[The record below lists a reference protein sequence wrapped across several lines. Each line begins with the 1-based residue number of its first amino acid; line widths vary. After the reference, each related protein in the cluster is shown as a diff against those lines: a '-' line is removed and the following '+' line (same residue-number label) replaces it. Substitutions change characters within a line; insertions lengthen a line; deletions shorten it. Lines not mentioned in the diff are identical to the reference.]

1 MWIRQMTDWL
11 LQIMLVISI
20 WLPAMQTASAGVSI
34 WSKPAP
40 IADTVSDP
48 SPEAWHNWVQVSSN
62 WVQWPASGSAASP
75 VLVPKDN
82 FHLLGQGRFMP
93 GATGG
98 LNVSEEMYTG
108 DKWITLAQETIGTAG
123 ISSQNITDAM
133 RHFPGNAA
141 YVFAE
146 YSPENATGRIV
157 VQRIEK
163 SPSGQIRVWQAD
175 FTPWSGQLW
184 AAQGKYRSA
193 AEISS
198 GAAGNNPFA
207 AFEGS
212 VQDPLFHHLSW
223 GAMMVATGHAMRHYG
238 AVLAFIAVD
247 KPSVNQVSSSS
258 SSLFSNSVTTTV
270 SGYVQPE
277 WFVATPME
285 ATPAGQTAQIC
296 VTGGTGATTASCDDP
311 AHVATAGVMVSAWQ
325 GGNMPSGQDL
335 VYQYTNSQSGW
346 NVLFFTVL
354 FSIVTWGVASVLDAG
369 LIAAGNTGL
378 IASAG
383 GDAAFLGGMAGG
395 YAMASTVFG
404 SGGSLLQTQSGL
416 FGSTGNGWAS
426 QMVPQSAVQAGI
438 MNAVEA
444 NHIATPMGNGGLNA
458 TDRLYLGGCGAGFTV
473 AQCRQMNLD
482 PGTIWRPDS
491 YAEYNSTKAMRQR
504 YQTCIASVAEGG
516 LGLQPGS
523 VAAEQ
528 CAAPAA
534 GIIQQ

>member
-1 MWIRQMTDWL
+1 MWIRSVVWFLIQTF
-11 LQIMLVISI
+11 LVVAVG
-20 WLPAMQTASAGVSI
+20 WPAMQTASAGTSV

-40 IADTVSDP
+40 TVDTQSDP
-48 SPEAWHNWVQVSSN
+48 SPYAWHNWVQVPAH
-62 WVQWPASGSAASP
+62 WVDWPAVGMAAGSVS
-75 VLVPKDN
+75 VPKDN
-82 FHLLGQGRFMP
+82 FSLLGEGRFRP

-98 LNVSEEMYTG
+98 LNVSTEMYTG

-123 ISSQNITDAM
+123 ISSQSISNAM

-157 VQRIEK
+157 VQRVEK
-163 SPSGQIRVWQAD
+163 MPSGLIRVWQAD

-184 AAQGKYRSA
+184 AAQGKYRSS
-193 AEISS
+193 AEIAA
-198 GAAGNNPFA
+198 GAAGHNPLA
-207 AFEGS
+207 LFEGS
-212 VQDPLFHHLSW
+212 VQDPLFHNLSW
-223 GAMMVATGHAMRHYG
+223 GAMMVATGHAMRRYG
-238 AVLAFIAVD
+238 AALAFIAVD
-247 KPSVNQVSSSS
+247 KPSVSQSSSSS
-258 SSLFSNSVTTTV
+258 SSLFSNTVTTTV
-270 SGYVQPE
+270 SGYVQPQ
-277 WFVATPME
+277 WYVATPME

-296 VTGGTGATTASCDDP
+296 VTGSTAATTTSCDDP
-311 AHVATAGVMVSAWQ
+311 AHIAIAGVMVSRWQ
-325 GGNMPSGQDL
+325 GGNMPAAQDL

-346 NVLFFTVL
+346 NVLFFTL
-354 FSIVTWGVASVLDAG
+354 IFAIVTWGVASALDAG

-404 SGGSLLQTQSGL
+404 SGGSLLQTQQGF
-416 FGSTGNGWAS
+416 FGSTGNGWAD
-426 QMVPQSAVQAGI
+426 QMIPQSAVQAGI

-444 NHIATPMGNGGLNA
+444 NHVATPMGNGGLGA
-458 TDRLYLGGCGAGFTV
+458 TDALYTGGCGAGFTV

-504 YQTCIASVAEGG
+504 YQTCTASVAQGG

-528 CAAPAA
+528 CAAPAT
-534 GIIQQ
+534 GVIQ